1 MNLRVCDRPEWRE
14 ESDVVRISVRQPLLF
29 NYTHKSSGLH
39 RVRLSHHAV
48 FCCFRH
54 SKCCLDLMSFVVSVF
69 VLLCF
74 CDVKSCLCHRSD
86 FGSPALNVTAQFVI
100 NWCAVLSECFLADG
114 KVKWRV
120 WVKVK
125 KEKTEQH
132 YFPISHC
139 EFFKVS
145 HFLFFS
151 FFFLNYLHAEGTV
164 WHVDLE
170 ICVNVSTEI
179 QFVKSD
185 IRCSATEVK
194 FSYQAWWPVSSSVQ
208 KAISVS
214 IKRFCLS
221 RPQKGYLGLPFPEKS
236 GEKEHL
242 WFTNSQAYVPPE
254 IFNTWRLQHKIT

>member
-39 RVRLSHHAV
+39 RVRFSHHAV

-132 YFPISHC
+132 YFPISQC

-151 FFFLNYLHAEGTV
+151 FFFLKLLTRRGNGVACRPWNMCECLHRNSICKK
-164 WHVDLE
+164 WHSVL
-170 ICVNVSTEI
+170 SYRSEI
-179 QFVKSD
+179 QLSSMMASVFICAESNQCEHKAVLSLT
-185 IRCSATEVK
+185 ATERLPG
-194 FSYQAWWPVSSSVQ
+194 AT
-208 KAISVS
+208 
-214 IKRFCLS
+214 LS
-221 RPQKGYLGLPFPEKS
+221 RKIWWERAS
-236 GEKEHL
+236 
-242 WFTNSQAYVPPE
+242 V
-254 IFNTWRLQHKIT
+254 IHK